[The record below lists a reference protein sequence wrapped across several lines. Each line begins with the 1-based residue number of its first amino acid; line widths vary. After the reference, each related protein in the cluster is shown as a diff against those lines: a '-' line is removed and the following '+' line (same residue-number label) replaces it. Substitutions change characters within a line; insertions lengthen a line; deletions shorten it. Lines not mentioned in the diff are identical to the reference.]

1 MPVFDTAEDCC
12 KEKMSWVALDK
23 CVALATGVPLTQLGS
38 DKYYV
43 KNGECVKD
51 CDSGNGGDCGG
62 LAENWDHLSDSK
74 SICCSTFLW
83 YVEKD
88 ECLA

>member
-1 MPVFDTAEDCC
+1 MPVFDTAEECC

-23 CVALATGVPLTQLGS
+23 CVALATGAPLTQLGS

-62 LAENWDHLSDSK
+62 LAEIWDHLSDSK

-83 YVEKD
+83 YLEKD